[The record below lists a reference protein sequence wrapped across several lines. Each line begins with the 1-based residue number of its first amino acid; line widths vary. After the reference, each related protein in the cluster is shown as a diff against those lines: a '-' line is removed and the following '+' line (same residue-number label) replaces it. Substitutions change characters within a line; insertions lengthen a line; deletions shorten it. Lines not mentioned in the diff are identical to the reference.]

1 MYKMN
6 LAKIVSVLLLIVPNH
21 GGSPGIF
28 YML

>member
-21 GGSPGIF
+21 GGPPEIF